1 MDHRGHANDSRL
13 RLVDR
18 RVQPRLRVLL
28 AGKLAYPDKTVAVA
42 CSIRNLSET
51 GALINRRQLHLLPPD
66 PFLIVI
72 KHAFL
77 HEAQTAW
84 RRDSKWGLRF
94 LSSWRFT
101 EDGKG
106 GVEPLG
112 NLWLDLLPR

>member
-1 MDHRGHANDSRL
+1 MDHRGQANDNRL

-28 AGKLAYPDKTVAVA
+28 AGKLAYPDKAVA
-42 CSIRNLSET
+42 AACTIRNLSET
-51 GALINRRQLHLLPPD
+51 GALIVADDLTLPPD

-77 HEAQTAW
+77 HEARTAW
-84 RRDSKWGLRF
+84 RRDSRWGLRF

-101 EDGKG
+101 EGGKG

-112 NLWLDLLPR
+112 SLWLDLLPR